1 MSERLLSEAEL
12 SELTGVPVA
21 TLVDWRYRRRGPS
34 YVKLGARVRYRESD
48 VDAWLAERT
57 VHTSEMPAGPRRPA
71 RLRRVL

>member
-1 MSERLLSEAEL
+1 MSERLLTEAEL

-21 TLVDWRYRRRGPS
+21 TLIDWRYRRKGPAF
-34 YVKLGARVRYRESD
+34 VKLGARVRYRESD